1 MTRQEKETL
10 ETNFE
15 TTKEQ
20 LDEVKHA
27 VENFK
32 ENSESIELLESK
44 IQLQLEEI
52 EAQDKFINCLK
63 DKNKLLENHAA
74 ENLQEAE
81 NFQIQISKMQENL
94 HDLESALFEQTSHN
108 AGKKILFCTLFCPYF
123 VQKIK
128 IRKFDKKY
136 FKFLVFL
143 SKHSSTDKETDV
155 SWDIFIIWK
164 INSGLVWS
172 KKVWAENK
180 FKVFF

>member
-63 DKNKLLENHAA
+63 DKNKLLENHGA

-108 AGKKILFCTLFCPYF
+108 AGKKNIILYTFLPLFRPKN
-123 VQKIK
+123 Q
-128 IRKFDKKY
+128 
-136 FKFLVFL
+136 
-143 SKHSSTDKETDV
+143 
-155 SWDIFIIWK
+155 
-164 INSGLVWS
+164 N
-172 KKVWAENK
+172 
-180 FKVFF
+180 

>member
-10 ETNFE
+10 ETNFK

-32 ENSESIELLESK
+32 ENSERIELLESK

-63 DKNKLLENHAA
+63 DKNKLLENHGA

-123 VQKIK
+123 VQRIK

-155 SWDIFIIWK
+155 SWDIFII
-164 INSGLVWS
+164 
-172 KKVWAENK
+172 
-180 FKVFF
+180 

>member
-1 MTRQEKETL
+1 MTKQEKETMK
-10 ETNFE
+10 TNFE

-27 VENFK
+27 AENFKK

-63 DKNKLLENHAA
+63 DKNKLLENHGA

-108 AGKKILFCTLFCPYF
+108 AGKKKCYF
-123 VQKIK
+123 VHL
-128 IRKFDKKY
+128 FA
-136 FKFLVFL
+136 LM
-143 SKHSSTDKETDV
+143 S
-155 SWDIFIIWK
+155 
-164 INSGLVWS
+164 S
-172 KKVWAENK
+172 KKSQLENLMK
-180 FKVFF
+180 NTLNFLDFTQNTQVEESYIH

>member
-1 MTRQEKETL
+1 MK
-10 ETNFE
+10 TNFE
-15 TTKEQ
+15 ITKEK

-27 VENFK
+27 AENFKK

-63 DKNKLLENHAA
+63 DKNKLLENHGA

-108 AGKKILFCTLFCPYF
+108 AGKICQFF
-123 VQKIK
+123 
-128 IRKFDKKY
+128 
-136 FKFLVFL
+136 
-143 SKHSSTDKETDV
+143 SHSRSEQ
-155 SWDIFIIWK
+155 F
-164 INSGLVWS
+164 
-172 KKVWAENK
+172 
-180 FKVFF
+180 